1 MPKDLAAMIA
11 FADELGQ
18 LDTAGV
24 PPTAHIVP
32 LTNVFRPDEPVPCVS
47 REGILANAKTC
58 AGGYVAVPRVMGE
71 KGDAR

>member
-32 LTNVFRPDEPVPCVS
+32 LTNVFRPDEPVPCRCV
-47 REGILANAKTC
+47 
-58 AGGYVAVPRVMGE
+58 
-71 KGDAR
+71 